1 MVTGICD
8 LPADCLA
15 LVASLTS
22 PGDACRLAAT
32 AIALRAAADSDQ
44 VWGSFLPADCADIL
58 ARCSTPGDGRRLEGE
73 TNKELFSRLCDCPV
87 LLDGGKLSFSLE
99 RHSGAKKYMIALWHG
114 FGGYQYYG
122 LEDSSSH
129 TFTFT
134 PVCSCALGR

>member
-32 AIALRAAADSDQ
+32 AVALRAAADSEQ

-58 ARCSTPGDGRRLEGE
+58 ARCSAAGDERRREGE

-87 LLDGGKLSFSLE
+87 LLDGGKLVISFVAQLLPFES
-99 RHSGAKKYMIALWHG
+99 ACA
-114 FGGYQYYG
+114 YQYI
-122 LEDSSSH
+122 SSDIGIYRS
-129 TFTFT
+129 
-134 PVCSCALGR
+134 VGQEELLAGEA